1 MYQQDPLFDEL
12 LRKPMMMASQDDDY
26 DDDDDEEEEDLFG
39 DDVMAALQA
48 EKEAESAEAEAYA
61 SSLLGGDEE
70 GPDEVPLE
78 QAAPP
83 PPPKEYTLPGIWR
96 HPWGYRLVTLFGF
109 VPLALLAAFTVIQ
122 KSLSLPMTLFM
133 LVFVVGLGFSIHHML
148 YLNANKYTFT
158 VSFDNV
164 RGFFRWPE
172 VIVISAVLLF
182 VAFFNLGNLAK
193 GTPLTLSGKPVS
205 TGSAHAPM
213 SENEEE
219 VVYSSFK
226 QATTA
231 THSSTQTPEA
241 NKSMETKNPAVAG
254 GAVGFKGATEKI
266 GNKYNK
272 LIKNGVAGSAAGI
285 IGGEEV
291 PSEMLPQTDTPM
303 VHGTGS
309 PVLDMLFMGGS
320 LAAAFGYAFVLAI
333 AGAIF
338 GLMRKFET
346 PFSRKYVETI
356 HVDTAKVTRIDEPES
371 APAMNALNI
380 VARVSIGASFGA
392 TLGFILG
399 FLSILFLNIFFGK
412 EISNPAVAPLLSSLG
427 LSSSADLA
435 FTHAV
440 TLGGLMI
447 PLVILVVGKMSP
459 QGLSISDEL
468 IRTHYRHEPQGRILS
483 ADQVGGSFANPAIIS
498 FDGSGMSDAL
508 EAELETG
515 KLMEELSMD
524 EDNLAL
530 EIIDEFGHD
539 FESVFGIDT
548 RDLLAPH
555 TNRHSVDK
563 KLLSSALDES
573 FGELGNVPV
582 EISAELG
589 QATLDLVEWLNLKE
603 GTLVLLDKPANEE
616 IDILFN
622 GVRKGKGKLVVSDS
636 NLSIKVST
644 TYFGGNNSHQLKN
657 LTV

>member
-12 LRKPMMMASQDDDY
+12 LRKPMMMASQNDDDY
-26 DDDDDEEEEDLFG
+26 DEDEDEEEEDLFG
-39 DDVMAALQA
+39 DDIMAALQA
-48 EKEAESAEAEAYA
+48 EKDAESAEADAYA
-61 SSLLGGDEE
+61 ASLLGGDEGDAE
-70 GPDEVPLE
+70 AAPAEPV
-78 QAAPP
+78 APP

-96 HPWGYRLVTLFGF
+96 HPWGYRLITLFGF

-133 LVFVVGLGFSIHHML
+133 VVFVVGLGFSIHHML

-164 RGFFRWPE
+164 RGFFRWSE
-172 VIVISAVLLF
+172 VLVISAVLLG
-182 VAFFNLGNLAK
+182 VAFLNLGNLAK
-193 GTPLTLSGKPVS
+193 GKPLTLSGKPVA
-205 TGSAHAPM
+205 TAAHT

-226 QATTA
+226 QAKNTSTA
-231 THSSTQTPEA
+231 SSES
-241 NKSMETKNPAVAG
+241 KPAVAG
-254 GAVGFKGATEKI
+254 GAVGISGVKEKV
-266 GNKYNK
+266 GDKYNK
-272 LIKNGVAGSAAGI
+272 ALKGGVAGSAAGL
-285 IGGEEV
+285 IGSQELPDETM
-291 PSEMLPQTDTPM
+291 PQSETAPLR
-303 VHGTGS
+303 GTGS

-371 APAMNALNI
+371 APAMGALNI
-380 VARVSIGASFGA
+380 LARMTIGASFGA

-399 FLSILFLNIFFGK
+399 LISVVLLNLFFGR
-412 EISNPAVAPLLSSLG
+412 EIGNPAVAPLLSSLG
-427 LSSSADLA
+427 LAPSADLA

-447 PLVILVVGKMSP
+447 PFVILVVGKMSP
-459 QGLSISDEL
+459 QGLSVSDEL
-468 IRTHYRHEPQGRILS
+468 IRTHYRHEPQGRVIP
-483 ADQVGGSFANPAIIS
+483 ADQAGGAFANPAIIS
-498 FDGSGMSDAL
+498 FDGSGMMPDAL
-508 EAELETG
+508 EAELETS

-524 EDNLAL
+524 EDNLAS
-530 EIIDEFGHD
+530 EIIDEFGRD

-548 RDLLAPH
+548 RELLAPH
-555 TNRHSVDK
+555 TSRHIVDK

-603 GTLVLLDKPANEE
+603 GTLVLLNKPANEE

-622 GVRKGKGKLVVSDS
+622 GVRKGKGKLLVTDS
-636 NLSIKVST
+636 NLSVKVST
-644 TYFGGNNSHQLKN
+644 TYFGGNNGHQLQN